1 MTYVPYDPN
10 RPKQKPKDLNAQD
23 VDTWKDAEA
32 AKDRFIK
39 QTQGASEEYSHI
51 GPNPYSAKRAMPST
65 RQASTS
71 TPKPTAK
78 PVTSTKP
85 LFKNETD
92 MPKNTS
98 IPVKAPVDN
107 SGPKGAA
114 STADSGAGT
123 AFAKQYAENKTVA
136 KGFKDLAETETRSRG
151 NDKYKN
157 AHNFSGDTSLDLS
170 NPKSKSDA
178 GPKAKPVVKA
188 APKVKSQFER
198 MQDAYEG
205 FGKGSD
211 SAANKEVQARLEQ
224 RSAST
229 RFANP
234 EKTSTGAGA
243 AFAKGAKGAMKKGGS
258 ACKGYAKGGSVKSSA
273 SSRGD
278 GCATKGHTKG
288 AMR

>member
-1 MTYVPYDPN
+1 MAYVPYDPN

-23 VDTWKDAEA
+23 IDTYKDAEEQKGRFA
-32 AKDRFIK
+32 RQVKGAKADLS
-39 QTQGASEEYSHI
+39 AVDV
-51 GPNPYSAKRAMPST
+51 NPYTAKRAMPST

-71 TPKPTAK
+71 MTK
-78 PVTSTKP
+78 PVTTPIKLTSRV
-85 LFKNETD
+85 D
-92 MPKNTS
+92 MPKSTS
-98 IPVKAPVDN
+98 IPVKAPVASKPDRALQDVLNKPVDQTSFLSKLKESDRASAN
-107 SGPKGAA
+107 SK
-114 STADSGAGT
+114 
-123 AFAKQYAENKTVA
+123 YANT
-136 KGFKDLAETETRSRG
+136 
-151 NDKYKN
+151 
-157 AHNFSGDTSLDLS
+157 HNFKGDTSLDVS

-211 SAANKEVQARLEQ
+211 SAANKAIQSRIE
-224 RSAST
+224 
-229 RFANP
+229 
-234 EKTSTGAGA
+234 G
-243 AFAKGAKGAMKKGGS
+243 KGIATKKKGGS
-258 ACKGYAKGGSVKSSA
+258 ACKGYAKGGSVRSA

>member
-1 MTYVPYDPN
+1 MAYVPYDPN

-23 VDTWKDAEA
+23 IDTYKDAEQQ
-32 AKDRFIK
+32 KDRFAR
-39 QTQGASEEYSHI
+39 QTQGASEEYSHM
-51 GPNPYSAKRAMPST
+51 GSNPYSAKRAMPST

-71 TPKPTAK
+71 TSMPKPTAK

-85 LFKNETD
+85 RFKNEVD
-92 MPKNTS
+92 MPKSTS
-98 IPVKAPVDN
+98 IPVKAPVASKPDRSLQDVLNKPVDQTSFLSKLKESDRASAN
-107 SGPKGAA
+107 SK
-114 STADSGAGT
+114 
-123 AFAKQYAENKTVA
+123 YANTRD
-136 KGFKDLAETETRSRG
+136 FK
-151 NDKYKN
+151 
-157 AHNFSGDTSLDLS
+157 GDTSLDLS
-170 NPKSKSDA
+170 NPKNKSDVVSA
-178 GPKAKPVVKA
+178 PKAKPVVKA

-211 SAANKEVQARLEQ
+211 SAANKEIQARLEQ

-234 EKTSTGAGA
+234 EKASTGAGA
-243 AFAKGAKGAMKKGGS
+243 AFAKGARGKKTGGS

-278 GCATKGHTKG
+278 GCATKGHTRG

>member
-85 LFKNETD
+85 RFKNETD

-98 IPVKAPVDN
+98 IPVKAPVASKPDRALQDVLSKPVDQTSFLSKLKESDRASAN
-107 SGPKGAA
+107 SK
-114 STADSGAGT
+114 
-123 AFAKQYAENKTVA
+123 YANTRD
-136 KGFKDLAETETRSRG
+136 FK
-151 NDKYKN
+151 
-157 AHNFSGDTSLDLS
+157 GDTSLDLS

-211 SAANKEVQARLEQ
+211 SAANKAIQSRIE
-224 RSAST
+224 
-229 RFANP
+229 
-234 EKTSTGAGA
+234 G
-243 AFAKGAKGAMKKGGS
+243 KGVATKKKGGS

>member
-1 MTYVPYDPN
+1 MGINDPKVGFMTPIKKKSFKSDSSDN
-10 RPKQKPKDLNAQD
+10 QTAQD
-23 VDTWKDAEA
+23 KALRAKQDLQA
-32 AKDRFIK
+32 AKERESDKSRFIK
-39 QTQGASEEYSHI
+39 QVQGAKS
-51 GPNPYSAKRAMPST
+51 
-65 RQASTS
+65 
-71 TPKPTAK
+71 
-78 PVTSTKP
+78 
-85 LFKNETD
+85 
-92 MPKNTS
+92 NTS
-98 IPVKAPVDN
+98 ILTPDPYAKSTPGSNAIVNKIMAAKPEAPKAEAPKPKAPVVVATPPNPNPNN
-107 SGPKGAA
+107 SKY
-114 STADSGAGT
+114 TNTRD
-123 AFAKQYAENKTVA
+123 
-136 KGFKDLAETETRSRG
+136 FK
-151 NDKYKN
+151 
-157 AHNFSGDTSLDLS
+157 GDTSLDLS
-170 NPKSKSDA
+170 NPKSKSDV

-188 APKVKSQFER
+188 APKAKSQFEK

-273 SSRGD
+273 ASRGD

-288 AMR
+288 RMI

>member
-1 MTYVPYDPN
+1 MAYVPYDPN
-10 RPKQKPKDLNAQD
+10 RPKQKTKDLNAQD
-23 VDTWKDAEA
+23 IDTYKDAEA
-32 AKDRFIK
+32 AKDRFAR
-39 QTQGASEEYSHI
+39 QTQGASEEYSHM
-51 GPNPYSAKRAMPST
+51 GSNPYSAKRAMPST

-85 LFKNETD
+85 RFKNEVD
-92 MPKNTS
+92 MPKSTS

-123 AFAKQYAENKTVA
+123 AFAKQYADNKIA
-136 KGFKDLAETETRSRG
+136 QGLKDLAVTETRSRG

-170 NPKSKSDA
+170 NPKNKSDVVSA
-178 GPKAKPVVKA
+178 PKAKPVAKA
-188 APKVKSQFER
+188 APKAKSQFEK
-198 MQDAYEG
+198 MQSAYEG

-211 SAANKEVQARLEQ
+211 SAANKAIQSRIE
-224 RSAST
+224 
-229 RFANP
+229 
-234 EKTSTGAGA
+234 G
-243 AFAKGAKGAMKKGGS
+243 KGVATKKKGGS
-258 ACKGYAKGGSVKSSA
+258 ACKGYAKGGSVRSA

-278 GCATKGHTKG
+278 GCATKGHTRG

>member
-1 MTYVPYDPN
+1 MAYVPYDPN

-23 VDTWKDAEA
+23 VDTWKDAEEQ
-32 AKDRFIK
+32 KGRFAK

-51 GPNPYSAKRAMPST
+51 GSNPYSAKRAMPST

-71 TPKPTAK
+71 MPKSK
-78 PVTSTKP
+78 PVTSPRISSKI
-85 LFKNETD
+85 D

-98 IPVKAPVDN
+98 IPVKAPVASKPDRSLQDVLNKPVDQTSFLSKLKESDRASAN
-107 SGPKGAA
+107 SK
-114 STADSGAGT
+114 
-123 AFAKQYAENKTVA
+123 YAN
-136 KGFKDLAETETRSRG
+136 TRSF
-151 NDKYKN
+151 K
-157 AHNFSGDTSLDLS
+157 GDTSLDLS
-170 NPKSKSDA
+170 NPKSKSDVVSA
-178 GPKAKPVVKA
+178 PKAKPVVKA

-211 SAANKEVQARLEQ
+211 SAANKAIQSRIE
-224 RSAST
+224 
-229 RFANP
+229 
-234 EKTSTGAGA
+234 G
-243 AFAKGAKGAMKKGGS
+243 KGVATKKKGGS
-258 ACKGYAKGGSVKSSA
+258 ACKGYAKGGSVRSA

>member
-1 MTYVPYDPN
+1 MAYVPYDPN
-10 RPKQKPKDLNAQD
+10 RPKQKTKDLNAQD
-23 VDTWKDAEA
+23 IDTYKDAEEQ
-32 AKDRFIK
+32 KGRFVK

-51 GPNPYSAKRAMPST
+51 GSNPYSAKRAMPST

-71 TPKPTAK
+71 MPKAK
-78 PVTSTKP
+78 PVTSPRISSKI
-85 LFKNETD
+85 D

-123 AFAKQYAENKTVA
+123 AFAKQYADNKIA
-136 KGFKDLAETETRSRG
+136 QGLKDLAVTETRSRG

-157 AHNFSGDTSLDLS
+157 AHDFKGDTSLDLN
-170 NPKSKSDA
+170 NPKNKSDVVSA
-178 GPKAKPVVKA
+178 PKAKPVVKA
-188 APKVKSQFER
+188 AHKVKSQFER

-258 ACKGYAKGGSVKSSA
+258 ACKGYAKGGSVRSA

>member
-1 MTYVPYDPN
+1 MAYVPYDPN

-32 AKDRFIK
+32 AKDRFARQVK
-39 QTQGASEEYSHI
+39 GAKADLSAVDV
-51 GPNPYSAKRAMPST
+51 NPYTAKRAMPST

-71 TPKPTAK
+71 MPKSKTVTTPIKL
-78 PVTSTKP
+78 TSRV
-85 LFKNETD
+85 D
-92 MPKNTS
+92 MPKSTS
-98 IPVKAPVDN
+98 ISVKAPVDN

-198 MQDAYEG
+198 MQDDYEG

-211 SAANKEVQARLEQ
+211 SAANKEIQARLKQ
-224 RSAST
+224 GSKSAST
-229 RFANP
+229 KLATP
-234 EKTSTGAGA
+234 EKTSVGAGA

-273 SSRGD
+273 ASRGD

>member
-85 LFKNETD
+85 RFKNETD

-98 IPVKAPVDN
+98 IPVKAPVASKPDRSLQDVLNKPVDQTSFLSKLKESDRASAN
-107 SGPKGAA
+107 SK
-114 STADSGAGT
+114 
-123 AFAKQYAENKTVA
+123 YAN
-136 KGFKDLAETETRSRG
+136 TRSF
-151 NDKYKN
+151 K
-157 AHNFSGDTSLDLS
+157 GDTSLDLS
-170 NPKSKSDA
+170 NPKSKSDVVSA
-178 GPKAKPVVKA
+178 PKAKPVVKA

-211 SAANKEVQARLEQ
+211 SAANKAIQSRIE
-224 RSAST
+224 
-229 RFANP
+229 
-234 EKTSTGAGA
+234 G
-243 AFAKGAKGAMKKGGS
+243 KGVATKKKGGS
-258 ACKGYAKGGSVKSSA
+258 ACKGYAKGGSVRSA

>member
-1 MTYVPYDPN
+1 MWLNTLIGEDDKGIEKAN
-10 RPKQKPKDLNAQD
+10 RTSKLRAAQD
-23 VDTWKDAEA
+23 ENTRKDTEKQ
-32 AKDRFIK
+32 KDRFAR
-39 QTQGASEEYSHI
+39 QVNGAKAELSAFDVS
-51 GPNPYSAKRAMPST
+51 PYSAKRAMPST

-71 TPKPTAK
+71 MPKSKTVTAPIK
-78 PVTSTKP
+78 LTSRV
-85 LFKNETD
+85 D

-98 IPVKAPVDN
+98 IPVKAPVASKPARSLQDVLNKPVDQTSFLSKLKESDRASAN
-107 SGPKGAA
+107 SK
-114 STADSGAGT
+114 
-123 AFAKQYAENKTVA
+123 YANTHD
-136 KGFKDLAETETRSRG
+136 FK
-151 NDKYKN
+151 
-157 AHNFSGDTSLDLS
+157 GDTSLDVS
-170 NPKSKSDA
+170 NPKNKSDVVSA
-178 GPKAKPVVKA
+178 PKAKPVVKA
-188 APKVKSQFER
+188 APKAKSQFEK

-278 GCATKGHTKG
+278 GCATKGHTRG

>member
-1 MTYVPYDPN
+1 MGINDPKVGFMTPIKKKSFKSDSSDN
-10 RPKQKPKDLNAQD
+10 QTTQDKALRAKQDLQ
-23 VDTWKDAEA
+23 A
-32 AKDRFIK
+32 AKERESDKSRFIK
-39 QTQGASEEYSHI
+39 QVQGAKS
-51 GPNPYSAKRAMPST
+51 
-65 RQASTS
+65 
-71 TPKPTAK
+71 
-78 PVTSTKP
+78 
-85 LFKNETD
+85 
-92 MPKNTS
+92 NTS
-98 IPVKAPVDN
+98 ILTPDPYAKSTPGSNAIVNKIMAAKPETPKVEAPKPKAPVVVATPPNPNN
-107 SGPKGAA
+107 SK
-114 STADSGAGT
+114 
-123 AFAKQYAENKTVA
+123 YANTRD
-136 KGFKDLAETETRSRG
+136 FK
-151 NDKYKN
+151 
-157 AHNFSGDTSLDLS
+157 GDTSLDVS
-170 NPKSKSDA
+170 NPKNKSDVVSA
-178 GPKAKPVVKA
+178 PKAKPVVKA
-188 APKVKSQFER
+188 APKTKSQFEK

-258 ACKGYAKGGSVKSSA
+258 ACKGYAKGGSVRSA

>member
-1 MTYVPYDPN
+1 MAYVPYDPN
-10 RPKQKPKDLNAQD
+10 RPKQKSKDLNAQD
-23 VDTWKDAEA
+23 IDTYNDAEEQKGRFA
-32 AKDRFIK
+32 RQVNGAKADLTAFDV
-39 QTQGASEEYSHI
+39 
-51 GPNPYSAKRAMPST
+51 NPYTAKRAMPST

-71 TPKPTAK
+71 MPKSK
-78 PVTSTKP
+78 PVTSPRISSKI
-85 LFKNETD
+85 D

-123 AFAKQYAENKTVA
+123 AFAKQYADNKIA
-136 KGFKDLAETETRSRG
+136 QGLKDLAVTETRSRG

-157 AHNFSGDTSLDLS
+157 AHDFKGDTSLDLS

-178 GPKAKPVVKA
+178 GPKAKPVAKA

-211 SAANKEVQARLEQ
+211 SAANKAIQARIKGKGE
-224 RSAST
+224 
-229 RFANP
+229 
-234 EKTSTGAGA
+234 
-243 AFAKGAKGAMKKGGS
+243 AKAPAMKKGGS
-258 ACKGYAKGGSVKSSA
+258 ACKGYAKGGSVRSA

>member
-1 MTYVPYDPN
+1 MAYVPYDPN

-32 AKDRFIK
+32 AKDKFARQVK
-39 QTQGASEEYSHI
+39 GAKADLSAVDV
-51 GPNPYSAKRAMPST
+51 NPYSAKRAMPST

-71 TPKPTAK
+71 MPKSKTVTAPIK
-78 PVTSTKP
+78 LTSRV
-85 LFKNETD
+85 D

-123 AFAKQYAENKTVA
+123 AFAKQYADNKIA
-136 KGFKDLAETETRSRG
+136 QGLKDLAVTETRSRG

-157 AHNFSGDTSLDLS
+157 AHNFSGDTSLDVS
-170 NPKSKSDA
+170 NPKNKSDVVSA
-178 GPKAKPVVKA
+178 PKAKPVVKA

-211 SAANKEVQARLEQ
+211 SAANKAIQSRIE
-224 RSAST
+224 
-229 RFANP
+229 
-234 EKTSTGAGA
+234 G
-243 AFAKGAKGAMKKGGS
+243 KGIATKKKGGS
-258 ACKGYAKGGSVKSSA
+258 ACKGYAKGGSVRSA

-278 GCATKGHTKG
+278 GCATKGHTRG